1 MRAMLA
7 IVRKDVRIEWRTRE
21 TATTLAVLGVLL
33 VTVLAFAHDPEP
45 EQAPLLVP
53 AVLWSAMVFT
63 GLLGVE
69 RGFLLEREQDCLGGL
84 RGAPVD
90 PTALY
95 AAKLV
100 VNVLLLGATHAVV
113 VPLTGLFLHV
123 ELWSVL
129 PALVLV
135 LLLGT
140 IGFAAVATLFA
151 FVTVQLRTRQVMLP
165 LLVLPLLMPLL
176 IAAVK
181 ATEAV
186 LSGGLGGAGEALGV
200 LVSFDVIFVTAGA
213 LLFPAML
220 RD

>member
-69 RGFLLEREQDCLGGL
+69 RGFLLEREQDCLAGL

-95 AAKLV
+95 AAKLI

-213 LLFPAML
+213 LLFPAMM

>member
-1 MRAMLA
+1 
-7 IVRKDVRIEWRTRE
+7 
-21 TATTLAVLGVLL
+21 
-33 VTVLAFAHDPEP
+33 
-45 EQAPLLVP
+45 
-53 AVLWSAMVFT
+53 
-63 GLLGVE
+63 
-69 RGFLLEREQDCLGGL
+69 
-84 RGAPVD
+84 
-90 PTALY
+90 
-95 AAKLV
+95 
-100 VNVLLLGATHAVV
+100 
-113 VPLTGLFLHV
+113 
-123 ELWSVL
+123 VL

-140 IGFAAVATLFA
+140 MGFAAVATLFA

-186 LSGGLGGAGEALGV
+186 LAGGLASAGEALGV
-200 LVSFDVIFVTAGA
+200 LASFDVIFVTAGA

>member
-53 AVLWSAMVFT
+53 AVLWSAMVVT

-95 AAKLV
+95 AAKLI

-123 ELWSVL
+123 ELWGVL

-140 IGFAAVATLFA
+140 IGFASVATLFA

-165 LLVLPLLMPLL
+165 LLVLPLLIPLL

-186 LSGGLGGAGEALGV
+186 LGSGLAGARDALGV

-213 LLFPAML
+213 LLFPAMVK
-220 RD
+220 D

>member
-1 MRAMLA
+1 MQAMLA

-69 RGFLLEREQDCLGGL
+69 RGFLLEREQDCLAGL
-84 RGAPVD
+84 RGAPID

-95 AAKLV
+95 AAKLI
-100 VNVLLLGATHAVV
+100 VNLLLLSATHAVV

-129 PALVLV
+129 PSLVLV

-140 IGFAAVATLFA
+140 LGFAAVATLFA
-151 FVTVQLRTRQVMLP
+151 FVTVRLRTRQVMLP
-165 LLVLPLLMPLL
+165 LLVLPLLIPLL

-186 LSGGLGGAGEALGV
+186 LGSGL
-200 LVSFDVIFVTAGA
+200 AGA
-213 LLFPAML
+213 

>member
-1 MRAMLA
+1 MRAMMA

-69 RGFLLEREQDCLGGL
+69 RGFLLEREQDCLAGL

-95 AAKLV
+95 AAKLI

-123 ELWSVL
+123 ELWGVL

-186 LSGGLGGAGEALGV
+186 LSGGLGAAGEALGV

>member
-1 MRAMLA
+1 MRAALA
-7 IVRKDVRIEWRTRE
+7 IVRKDLRIEWRTRE

-33 VTVLAFAHDPEP
+33 VTVLAFAHDPDP
-45 EQAPLLVP
+45 DAAPLLVP
-53 AVLWSAMVFT
+53 AVLWSAVAFT

-69 RGFLLEREQDCLGGL
+69 RGFLLEREQDCLAGL
-84 RGAPVD
+84 RGAPID

-100 VNVLLLGATHAVV
+100 VNVLLLAATHAVV

-123 ELWSVL
+123 DLWPVL
-129 PALVLV
+129 APLVLV

-140 IGFAAVATLFA
+140 VGFAAVATLFA
-151 FVTVQLRTRQVMLP
+151 FVTVRLRSSQVMLP
-165 LLVLPLLMPLL
+165 LLVLPLLIPLL
-176 IAAVK
+176 VAAVK

-186 LSGGLGGAGEALGV
+186 LGGGLAGAREALGV

-213 LLFPAML
+213 LLFPAIQT
-220 RD
+220 D

>member
-1 MRAMLA
+1 MRATLA
-7 IVRKDVRIEWRTRE
+7 IVRKDLRIEWRTRE

-33 VTVLAFAHDPEP
+33 VTVLAFAHDPDP
-45 EQAPLLVP
+45 DAAPLLVP
-53 AVLWSAMVFT
+53 AVLWSAVAFT

-69 RGFLLEREQDCLGGL
+69 RGFLLEREQDCLAGL
-84 RGAPVD
+84 RGAPID

-100 VNVLLLGATHAVV
+100 VNVLLLAATHAVV

-123 ELWSVL
+123 DLWPVL
-129 PALVLV
+129 APLVLV

-140 IGFAAVATLFA
+140 VGFAAVATLFA
-151 FVTVQLRTRQVMLP
+151 FVTVRLRSRQVMLP
-165 LLVLPLLMPLL
+165 LLVLPLLIPLL
-176 IAAVK
+176 VAAVK

-186 LSGGLGGAGEALGV
+186 LGGGIAGAREALGV

-213 LLFPAML
+213 LLFPAIQT
-220 RD
+220 D

>member
-1 MRAMLA
+1 MRATLA
-7 IVRKDVRIEWRTRE
+7 IIRKDLRIEWRTRE

-45 EQAPLLVP
+45 EAAPLLVP

-69 RGFLLEREQDCLGGL
+69 RGFLLEREQDCLAGL
-84 RGAPVD
+84 RGAPID

-95 AAKLV
+95 AAKLI
-100 VNVLLLGATHAVV
+100 VNLLLLSATHAVV

-123 ELWSVL
+123 ELWTVL

-140 IGFAAVATLFA
+140 LGFAAVATLFA
-151 FVTVQLRTRQVMLP
+151 FVTVRLRTRQVMLP
-165 LLVLPLLMPLL
+165 LLVLPLLIPLL

-186 LSGGLGGAGEALGV
+186 LGSGLAGARDALGV

-213 LLFPAML
+213 LLFPAMVK
-220 RD
+220 D

>member
-1 MRAMLA
+1 MRATLA
-7 IVRKDVRIEWRTRE
+7 IVRKDLRIEWRTRE

-69 RGFLLEREQDCLGGL
+69 RGFLLEREQDCLAGL
-84 RGAPVD
+84 RGAPID
-90 PTALY
+90 PAALY
-95 AAKLV
+95 AAKLI

-123 ELWSVL
+123 ELWNVL
-129 PALVLV
+129 PSLVLV

-140 IGFAAVATLFA
+140 LGFAAIATLFA
-151 FVTVQLRTRQVMLP
+151 FVTVRLRTRQVMLP
-165 LLVLPLLMPLL
+165 LLVLPLLIPLL

-186 LSGGLGGAGEALGV
+186 LGSGLTGARDALGV
-200 LVSFDVIFVTAGA
+200 LISFDVIFVTAGA

-220 RD
+220 KD

>member
-1 MRAMLA
+1 VRATLA
-7 IVRKDVRIEWRTRE
+7 IVRKDLRIEWRTRE

-33 VTVLAFAHDPEP
+33 VTVLAFAHDPDP
-45 EQAPLLVP
+45 DAAPLLVP

-69 RGFLLEREQDCLGGL
+69 RGFLLEREQDCLAGL

-95 AAKLV
+95 TAKLI

-129 PALVLV
+129 PSLVLV

-140 IGFAAVATLFA
+140 LGFAAIATLFA
-151 FVTVQLRTRQVMLP
+151 FVTVRLRTRQVMLP
-165 LLVLPLLMPLL
+165 LLVLPLLIPLL

-186 LSGGLGGAGEALGV
+186 LGSGLAGARDALGV
-200 LVSFDVIFVTAGA
+200 LISFDVIFVTAGM

>member
-69 RGFLLEREQDCLGGL
+69 RGFLLEREQDCLAGL

-90 PTALY
+90 PTGLY
-95 AAKLV
+95 FAKLI

-123 ELWSVL
+123 ELWGVL

-176 IAAVK
+176 IASVK

-186 LSGGLGGAGEALGV
+186 LSGGLAAAGEALGV
-200 LVSFDVIFVTAGA
+200 LISFDVIFVTAGA